1 MINEALGD
9 MWFDSLQY
17 CMIPIE
23 SKREFCSAWHKYAPR
38 LCKWIMENKIGFD
51 DWEECLALFA
61 SEMKRAN
68 KLYERDMRKKEI
80 LDASVAFHL

>member
-1 MINEALGD
+1 MINEAIGD

-17 CMIPIE
+17 DIIPME
-23 SKREFCSAWHKYAPR
+23 LKREFCSVWHEYAPR
-38 LCKWIMENKIGFD
+38 LCKWIMENQIGFD
-51 DWEECLALFA
+51 DWEECLALFD

-80 LDASVAFHL
+80 LEASIAFHL